1 MIRFIAVDDEPLA
14 VKQLE
19 DYISRI
25 PFLKLEGSFINAV
38 KACMFIQEHEVDL
51 LFTDINMPD
60 MNGLDLARSLNK
72 DIKVIFTTAYSEH
85 AYEGFRLDAADYIL
99 KPFGFSDFLNS
110 VNKVK
115 ERYFSHE
122 EPIMNIIPAR
132 DYLFIRSEYKTVRI
146 NFNDIRYVE
155 SCRDYVKIYAGPDE
169 PVQAQLTLK
178 KIEEA
183 LPANLFMRVHR
194 SFIVNLSKINVIENN
209 RIVFD
214 SKTYIPIGDLYM
226 DDFQKYINAVLLKS

>member
-1 MIRFIAVDDEPLA
+1 M
-14 VKQLE
+14 
-19 DYISRI
+19 
-25 PFLKLEGSFINAV
+25 
-38 KACMFIQEHEVDL
+38 
-51 LFTDINMPD
+51 
-60 MNGLDLARSLNK
+60 
-72 DIKVIFTTAYSEH
+72 
-85 AYEGFRLDAADYIL
+85 
-99 KPFGFSDFLNS
+99 
-110 VNKVK
+110 
-115 ERYFSHE
+115 
-122 EPIMNIIPAR
+122 
-132 DYLFIRSEYKTVRI
+132 
-146 NFNDIRYVE
+146 E

-226 DDFQKYINAVLLKS
+226 NDFQKYINAVLLKS